1 MGVRGERSEETEEPR
16 SEKDVGGQREHTSA
30 QEEVKSG
37 DLVIESN
44 TEDN

>member
-30 QEEVKSG
+30 QEEKSG